1 MSAAPRLCFHC
12 GEPVSRTDTLHVH
25 VDGRDAPV
33 CCVGCKAVAE
43 LILTSGLAD
52 YYQFRT
58 THGPPAN
65 PARAEQYDTYDRPST
80 QARLTAPEARGLVV
94 NLLVEGVRC
103 SACSW
108 LIGERLQQATG
119 VVSAYVN
126 PATAHAQVV
135 FDPTLTSLGDILRLV
150 SALGYRPHVL
160 SGIDTA
166 EVASRERRRA
176 LTRLAVAGFG
186 TAQVMMISAA
196 LYIGAAQGMEPT
208 IREYL
213 RIISLII
220 AAPTLAYSG
229 QSFFVGAVNGI
240 RNKHVGMDVP
250 VSLAIVLAFLAST
263 WNTLRHS
270 GPIYFDSIAMFVF
283 LLLISRFVEM
293 TARQRACST
302 TEALLKLMPA
312 TALKVDGVT
321 TVRVPVDELA
331 VGDRIRV
338 PLGESFPADG
348 TILTGST
355 LVDESLLTGEP
366 LPVSRQEGDRVIAGA
381 LNCEAP
387 VDVCVQRI
395 GATTTLAAIVT
406 LLEHA
411 QTTRPRIARLAD
423 LAATRFVAAV
433 LLAAV
438 LVAVGWF
445 LVDPARAFEATLAV
459 LVATCPCAL
468 SLATPVVI
476 TAAANRFAQAGMLL
490 TSADAL
496 EALAHAD
503 TIVFDKTGTLTEG
516 RPAIDQVVTWGIS
529 KQRALE
535 IAASLERHSSHPYA
549 QAFSGLHAVPAE
561 AIRVTRGQ
569 GIEGVIGRQTFRLGT
584 SNFSTGKP
592 AAHPEAH
599 PGVFLGCD
607 GRQLAHI
614 TFKDPIRSNARRI
627 VGELRRLGLRAIIA
641 SGDHQDTVDQVAHQ
655 LAITHRHGRLLPED
669 KLALVRDLQAS
680 GAHVLAV
687 GDGVNDAPILK
698 AASVSVALGSGAALA
713 QASADLV
720 TVRHDLD
727 TLPQAIRISRE
738 ARRIIR
744 QNLIWATAY
753 NLCVLPVAAAG
764 VMPPWVA
771 AIGMSLSSLLVV
783 INAMRLSRSPAPARS
798 ERRTARGLGTG
809 TPAPC

>member
-1 MSAAPRLCFHC
+1 M
-12 GEPVSRTDTLHVH
+12 
-25 VDGRDAPV
+25 
-33 CCVGCKAVAE
+33 
-43 LILTSGLAD
+43 
-52 YYQFRT
+52 
-58 THGPPAN
+58 
-65 PARAEQYDTYDRPST
+65 
-80 QARLTAPEARGLVV
+80 
-94 NLLVEGVRC
+94 
-103 SACSW
+103 
-108 LIGERLQQATG
+108 
-119 VVSAYVN
+119 
-126 PATAHAQVV
+126 
-135 FDPTLTSLGDILRLV
+135 
-150 SALGYRPHVL
+150 
-160 SGIDTA
+160 
-166 EVASRERRRA
+166 
-176 LTRLAVAGFG
+176 
-186 TAQVMMISAA
+186 
-196 LYIGAAQGMEPT
+196 
-208 IREYL
+208 
-213 RIISLII
+213 
-220 AAPTLAYSG
+220 
-229 QSFFVGAVNGI
+229 
-240 RNKHVGMDVP
+240 
-250 VSLAIVLAFLAST
+250 
-263 WNTLRHS
+263 
-270 GPIYFDSIAMFVF
+270 
-283 LLLISRFVEM
+283 
-293 TARQRACST
+293 
-302 TEALLKLMPA
+302 
-312 TALKVDGVT
+312 
-321 TVRVPVDELA
+321 
-331 VGDRIRV
+331 
-338 PLGESFPADG
+338 
-348 TILTGST
+348 
-355 LVDESLLTGEP
+355 
-366 LPVSRQEGDRVIAGA
+366 
-381 LNCEAP
+381 
-387 VDVCVQRI
+387 
-395 GATTTLAAIVT
+395 
-406 LLEHA
+406 
-411 QTTRPRIARLAD
+411 
-423 LAATRFVAAV
+423 
-433 LLAAV
+433 
-438 LVAVGWF
+438 
-445 LVDPARAFEATLAV
+445 
-459 LVATCPCAL
+459 
-468 SLATPVVI
+468 
-476 TAAANRFAQAGMLL
+476 
-490 TSADAL
+490 
-496 EALAHAD
+496 
-503 TIVFDKTGTLTEG
+503 
-516 RPAIDQVVTWGIS
+516 
-529 KQRALE
+529 
-535 IAASLERHSSHPYA
+535 
-549 QAFSGLHAVPAE
+549 PAE